1 MDQQYINDFK
11 IAELNIRI
19 TFKESQRNS
28 MRLLPSFE
36 PFRAEIDSNDIFFQL
51 TVDDTLK
58 PFPKE
63 RRERISAAVP

>member
-19 TFKESQRNS
+19 IFKESQRNS

-36 PFRAEIDSNDIFFQL
+36 PFRAEIDSNAPCRFLFSHSASFKRHI
-51 TVDDTLK
+51 
-58 PFPKE
+58 PFVF
-63 RRERISAAVP
+63 A